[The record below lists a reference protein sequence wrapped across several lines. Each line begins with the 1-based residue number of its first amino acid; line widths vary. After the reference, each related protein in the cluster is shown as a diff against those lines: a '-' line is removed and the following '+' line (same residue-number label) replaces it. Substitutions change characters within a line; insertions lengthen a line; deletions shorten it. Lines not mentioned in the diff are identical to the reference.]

1 MNNENE
7 NENQKQELTLETVAA
22 YWTHRG
28 FVGKELAIRIAE
40 TMSRGEIVDNGNDA
54 CKVCEQMA
62 AKKKVGRKRINLDPI
77 KVKRLAAQGL
87 SQKQIARSLGVSW
100 NTLNRNRKRSKSFNE
115 AFEQGVADGLDAV
128 TNSLFEQALDGNTT
142 ASIFFLKNRD
152 EARWRD
158 RVETTHFPRS

>member
-1 MNNENE
+1 M
-7 NENQKQELTLETVAA
+7 TV
-22 YWTHRG
+22 
-28 FVGKELAIRIAE
+28 
-40 TMSRGEIVDNGNDA
+40 
-54 CKVCEQMA
+54 
-62 AKKKVGRKRINLDPI
+62 KKKVGRKRIDLDPI

-158 RVETTHFPRS
+158 RVETTHDHTLSLTNVIDSAKKRLIDITPEPKKITKLDVSE

>member
-1 MNNENE
+1 
-7 NENQKQELTLETVAA
+7 
-22 YWTHRG
+22 
-28 FVGKELAIRIAE
+28 
-40 TMSRGEIVDNGNDA
+40 
-54 CKVCEQMA
+54 MA
-62 AKKKVGRKRINLDPI
+62 VKKKVGRKRINLDPI

-158 RVETTHFPRS
+158 RVETTHDHTLSLTNVIDSAKKRLIDITPEPKKITKLDVSE

>member
-1 MNNENE
+1 M
-7 NENQKQELTLETVAA
+7 
-22 YWTHRG
+22 
-28 FVGKELAIRIAE
+28 
-40 TMSRGEIVDNGNDA
+40 
-54 CKVCEQMA
+54 
-62 AKKKVGRKRINLDPI
+62 
-77 KVKRLAAQGL
+77 AAQGL

-158 RVETTHFPRS
+158 RVETTHDHTLSLTNVIDSAKKRLIDITPEPKKITKLDVSE

>member
-1 MNNENE
+1 M
-7 NENQKQELTLETVAA
+7 TV
-22 YWTHRG
+22 
-28 FVGKELAIRIAE
+28 
-40 TMSRGEIVDNGNDA
+40 
-54 CKVCEQMA
+54 
-62 AKKKVGRKRINLDPI
+62 KKKVGRKRIDLDPI

-158 RVETTHFPRS
+158 RVETTHDHTLSLKNVIDSAKKRLIDITPEPKKITKLDVSE

>member
-1 MNNENE
+1 
-7 NENQKQELTLETVAA
+7 
-22 YWTHRG
+22 
-28 FVGKELAIRIAE
+28 
-40 TMSRGEIVDNGNDA
+40 
-54 CKVCEQMA
+54 MA
-62 AKKKVGRKRINLDPI
+62 AKKKVGRKRIDLDPV

-158 RVETTHFPRS
+158 RVETTHDHTLSLTNVIDSAKKRLIDITPEPKKITKLDVSE

>member
-1 MNNENE
+1 
-7 NENQKQELTLETVAA
+7 
-22 YWTHRG
+22 
-28 FVGKELAIRIAE
+28 
-40 TMSRGEIVDNGNDA
+40 
-54 CKVCEQMA
+54 MA

-158 RVETTHFPRS
+158 RVETTHDQTLSLTNVIDSAKKRLIDITPEPKKITKLDVSE

>member
-1 MNNENE
+1 
-7 NENQKQELTLETVAA
+7 
-22 YWTHRG
+22 
-28 FVGKELAIRIAE
+28 
-40 TMSRGEIVDNGNDA
+40 
-54 CKVCEQMA
+54 MA
-62 AKKKVGRKRINLDPI
+62 VKKKVGRKRIDLDPI

-158 RVETTHFPRS
+158 RVETSHDHTLSLTNVIDSAKKRLIDITPEPKKITKLDVSE

>member
-1 MNNENE
+1 
-7 NENQKQELTLETVAA
+7 
-22 YWTHRG
+22 
-28 FVGKELAIRIAE
+28 
-40 TMSRGEIVDNGNDA
+40 
-54 CKVCEQMA
+54 MA
-62 AKKKVGRKRINLDPI
+62 AKKKVGRKRIDLDPI

-158 RVETTHFPRS
+158 RVETTHDHTLSLTNVIDSAKKRLIDITPEPKKITKLDVSE

>member
-1 MNNENE
+1 
-7 NENQKQELTLETVAA
+7 
-22 YWTHRG
+22 
-28 FVGKELAIRIAE
+28 
-40 TMSRGEIVDNGNDA
+40 
-54 CKVCEQMA
+54 MA
-62 AKKKVGRKRINLDPI
+62 VKKKVGRKRIDLDPI

-158 RVETTHFPRS
+158 RVETTHDHTLSLTNVIDSAKKRLIDITPEPKKITKLDVSE

>member
-1 MNNENE
+1 
-7 NENQKQELTLETVAA
+7 
-22 YWTHRG
+22 
-28 FVGKELAIRIAE
+28 
-40 TMSRGEIVDNGNDA
+40 
-54 CKVCEQMA
+54 MA

-158 RVETTHFPRS
+158 RVETTHDHTLSLTNVIDSAKKRLIDITPEPKKITKLDVSE

>member
-1 MNNENE
+1 
-7 NENQKQELTLETVAA
+7 
-22 YWTHRG
+22 
-28 FVGKELAIRIAE
+28 
-40 TMSRGEIVDNGNDA
+40 
-54 CKVCEQMA
+54 MA
-62 AKKKVGRKRINLDPI
+62 AKKKVGRKRIDLDPI

-100 NTLNRNRKRSKSFNE
+100 NTLNRNRKRSKSSNE

-158 RVETTHFPRS
+158 RVETTHDHTLSLTNVIDSAKKRLIDITPEPKKITKLDVSE

>member
-1 MNNENE
+1 M
-7 NENQKQELTLETVAA
+7 VA
-22 YWTHRG
+22 
-28 FVGKELAIRIAE
+28 E
-40 TMSRGEIVDNGNDA
+40 
-54 CKVCEQMA
+54 
-62 AKKKVGRKRINLDPI
+62 KKVGRKRIDLDPI

-158 RVETTHFPRS
+158 RVETTHDHTLSLTNVIDSAKKRLIDITPEPKKITKLDVSE